1 MATIR
6 HPLLGEVECV
16 VSARS
21 RGIRLTVKPSGAV
34 RLSYPASVGRRRAL
48 AFLDAKAEWVA
59 ATQRR
64 MAERRE
70 TIPHITRQ
78 EVERLRAEAARTLPP
93 LTYALAERFGFEVGR
108 VTVRAARTKWGSCSA
123 RNDISLSLFLAALPR
138 HLQEFVI
145 IHELCHT
152 VHHNHS
158 AAFHALVDRC
168 LGGREREL
176 EGELKRCRIPI
187 VAEA

>member
-1 MATIR
+1 MGR
-6 HPLLGEVECV
+6 SD
-16 VSARS
+16 SA
-21 RGIRLTVKPSGAV
+21 PH
-34 RLSYPASVGRRRAL
+34 GRTTRDDTAYHAAGGRA
-48 AFLDAKAEWVA
+48 
-59 ATQRR
+59 
-64 MAERRE
+64 
-70 TIPHITRQ
+70 
-78 EVERLRAEAARTLPP
+78 AARTLPP
-93 LTYALAERFGFEVGR
+93 LAYALAERFGFEVGR

>member
-1 MATIR
+1 M
-6 HPLLGEVECV
+6 
-16 VSARS
+16 RS

-34 RLSYPASVGRRRAL
+34 RLSYPALVGRRRAL
-48 AFLDAKAEWVA
+48 AFLDAKAEWVV

-78 EVERLRAEAARTLPP
+78 AARTLPP
-93 LTYALAERFGFEVGR
+93 LAYALAERFGFEVGR

>member
-34 RLSYPASVGRRRAL
+34 RLSYPAPVGRRRAL

-78 EVERLRAEAARTLPP
+78 EVERLRAE
-93 LTYALAERFGFEVGR
+93 
-108 VTVRAARTKWGSCSA
+108 AARTKWGSCSA

-176 EGELKRCRIPI
+176 DSELKRCRIPI